1 MRRGAASGEFA
12 PVSDPDEVA
21 ERLIALVDGLGFEL
35 LLGYSWTS
43 PERMRERVD
52 AFVAE
57 QLGIGR
63 DALAGDARAAA
74 EALEGLGR

>member
-1 MRRGAASGEFA
+1 MAE
-12 PVSDPDEVA
+12 PDEVA

-52 AFVAE
+52 AFVSE
-57 QLGIGR
+57 QLGVSR
-63 DALAGDARAAA
+63 RALARDARAAA
-74 EALEGLGR
+74 AALEELGS